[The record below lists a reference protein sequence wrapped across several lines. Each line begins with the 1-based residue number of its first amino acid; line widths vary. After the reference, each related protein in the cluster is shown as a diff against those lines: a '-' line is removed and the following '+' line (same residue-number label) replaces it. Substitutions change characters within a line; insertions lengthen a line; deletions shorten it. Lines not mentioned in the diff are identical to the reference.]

1 MEGNVNKMA
10 AVSSAETKSEEK
22 QSDDKQTKALY
33 FGVSTSRCKYIK
45 LSSLN

>member
-1 MEGNVNKMA
+1 MEENVNKMA
-10 AVSSAETKSEEK
+10 AVKTKSEEK
-22 QSDDKQTKALY
+22 QSDEKETKALY